1 MQVLHFFPHAEK
13 QQDLKVDLSHRAF
26 SQVSF
31 TDKENSLAIWRH
43 HLLPLE
49 LRRPGSKTLSEN
61 IQILI
66 DGHLEIIFHSQI
78 TMLLLGLKVICSFLL
93 FLL

>member
-49 LRRPGSKTLSEN
+49 LRRPRSKTLSKN
-61 IQILI
+61 IQNSTNPNHDHEDHRLN
-66 DGHLEIIFHSQI
+66 
-78 TMLLLGLKVICSFLL
+78 
-93 FLL
+93 